1 MNLIIVE
8 SPTKARTLGRF
19 LGKDYQIM
27 ASMGHLRDLPRKT
40 LAVDV
45 EHGFKP
51 EYALVEGKGKIVS
64 ELKSAAKKAKKI
76 ILATDPDREGE
87 AIAYHVAVILNG
99 RLDQSAAILM
109 SPSESNSRKTLS
121 ASEKD
126 SGARIAKSHKIG
138 QTSLAESSKFERIT
152 FHEITKS
159 AVEEALKKPGK
170 INVKLFDAQQ
180 ARRIL
185 DRLVGYKLSPLLW
198 RKVRRGLSAGR
209 VQTVALRLIVERE
222 KEIEKFGK
230 KEYWSIDARLSAVFE
245 KNSGA
250 HDHLSESSLRG
261 SVGSGVHKVT
271 GPRMNISSRDHFAPS
286 SEDNKNKIG
295 QTSQKL
301 FSSFLASLYSKN
313 SEKYEKTTTLELFA
327 GKYTY
332 KESRIKNKESSVKI
346 EKDLKKQTF
355 VVEKINEREV
365 KRQPPPPFT
374 TSTLQQAAHNV
385 FGYSGKKTMALAQ
398 RLYEKGLITYHRTD
412 SFYLSQQAIK
422 GMREFIKNE
431 FDDRYLSE
439 NVRVYKTKSK
449 NAQEAHEAIR
459 PTDIKVKAE
468 TAEKKLYDLIWKRAL
483 ATQMSAA
490 SLAQTSV
497 DVKAGPYLLRS
508 TGARTLFDGWQ
519 KLYPKRLSEKLLPKL
534 EEGQKLKLM
543 DVIADQNFTSPPPRY
558 NEASLVKTLES
569 KEIGRPSTYAAI
581 ISVLQT
587 RAYVEKKEGAF
598 WPTAV
603 GEAVILFLA
612 PNFPDVVD
620 IPFTAEMEEDLD
632 AIARGEKKWR
642 VVLERFYIPFE
653 KKLGEVLK
661 NSERVKI
668 EVEKTGKKCPECKK
682 GDIVIR
688 TGKFGKFLSCSRF
701 PDCKWKGNYEEKVGK
716 CPECGKAIVVRRT
729 RKGKT
734 FYGCAGW
741 PKCKWASWRKPVL
754 DKKIKSAS

>member
-1 MNLIIVE
+1 MKLVIVE

-45 EHGFKP
+45 EHDFKP
-51 EYALVEGKGKIVS
+51 EYELVEGKGKIVS
-64 ELKSAAKKAKKI
+64 ELKSAAKKAKTI

-87 AIAYHVAVILNG
+87 AIAYHMIWICG
-99 RLDQSAAILM
+99 
-109 SPSESNSRKTLS
+109 NSKSKT
-121 ASEKD
+121 
-126 SGARIAKSHKIG
+126 
-138 QTSLAESSKFERIT
+138 QNQKFSRIT

-170 INVKLFDAQQ
+170 INLKLFDAQQ

-230 KEYWSIDARLSAVFE
+230 KEYWTIDASLKHSATLRLRSGQASSE
-245 KNSGA
+245 KN
-250 HDHLSESSLRG
+250 
-261 SVGSGVHKVT
+261 
-271 GPRMNISSRDHFAPS
+271 
-286 SEDNKNKIG
+286 KNQFIA
-295 QTSQKL
+295 SL
-301 FSSFLASLYSKN
+301 FSKDGK
-313 SEKYEKTTTLELFA
+313 KYEKTTTLDLFA

-332 KESRIKNKESSVKI
+332 KESRINNIKLSKEV
-346 EKDLKKQTF
+346 EKSLKKQTF
-355 VVEKINEREV
+355 KVDKIVEREV
-365 KRQPPPPFT
+365 KRQPPPPFI

-385 FGYSGKKTMALAQ
+385 FGYSGKKTMMLAQ

-412 SFYLSQQAIK
+412 SFYLSKQAIN
-422 GMREFIKNE
+422 GMRKYIKDEFS
-431 FDDRYLSE
+431 DRYLSE
-439 NVRVYKTKSK
+439 NIRVYKTKSK

-459 PTDIKVKAE
+459 PTNIKVKAE
-468 TAEKKLYDLIWKRAL
+468 TSEKKLYDLIWKRAL

-508 TGARTLFDGWQ
+508 TGVRTLFDGWQ

-543 DVIADQNFTSPPPRY
+543 DLIPDQNFTSPPPRY

-569 KEIGRPSTYAAI
+569 KEIGRPSTYASI
-581 ISVLQT
+581 ISVLQART
-587 RAYVEKKEGAF
+587 YVEKKDGAF
-598 WPTAV
+598 WPTAI
-603 GEAVILFLA
+603 GKAVILFLA

-632 AIARGEKKWR
+632 AIARGDKKWR
-642 VVLERFYIPFE
+642 LVLKRFYTPFE
-653 KKLGEVLK
+653 KKLKDVLK
-661 NSERVKI
+661 NSKRVKI
-668 EVEKTGKKCPECKK
+668 EVEKTGKKCSECKK
-682 GDIVIR
+682 GDVVIR
-688 TGKFGKFLSCSRF
+688 TGRFGKFLSCSRF
-701 PDCKWKGNYEEKVGK
+701 PDCKWKGDYEEKVGK
-716 CPECGKAIVVRRT
+716 CPECGKAILVRRT

-754 DKKIKSAS
+754 DKKKKNAN